1 MSLEPFEDKL
11 YIVKVQVPV
20 TGAELASV
28 SARVSSELGIP
39 TAQLEQL
46 LSEEFGSITRPI
58 SRENADEIVEVLRK
72 AGVQSLATVVASSP
86 TGDLSGSTN
95 TFQAARNN
103 ESRSP
108 VRAWIRTIAILILLL
123 LILSL
128 IILRSIW

>member
-11 YIVKVQVPV
+11 YIVKVQVPI

-72 AGVQSLATVVASSP
+72 AGVQSLATAVAHSP
-86 TGDLSGSTN
+86 TGDLSCSTN
-95 TFQAARNN
+95 TFQTARNN

-108 VRAWIRTIAILILLL
+108 ARAWIRTISMLLLLL
-123 LILSL
+123 LILVL
-128 IILRSIW
+128 IILRSSW

>member
-103 ESRSP
+103 ETRSRA
-108 VRAWIRTIAILILLL
+108 RAWIRTIAILLLLL
-123 LILSL
+123 LILIL